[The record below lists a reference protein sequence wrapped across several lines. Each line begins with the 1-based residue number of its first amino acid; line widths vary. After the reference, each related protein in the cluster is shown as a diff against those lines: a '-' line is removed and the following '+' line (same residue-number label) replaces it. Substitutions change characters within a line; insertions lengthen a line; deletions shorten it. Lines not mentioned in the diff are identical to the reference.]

1 MVYGTQPRSFT
12 YVTDVVNAILKL
24 IEIKPSKQRID
35 ISGNK
40 VVSVNE
46 IVSICEN
53 VVGKKALVQFVPT
66 PIGDQERT
74 IGNIDQAEN
83 ILGISQY
90 TNIEFGIQEQFKQLK
105 GDLVS

>member
-1 MVYGTQPRSFT
+1 
-12 YVTDVVNAILKL
+12 L
-24 IEIKPSKQRID
+24 IEIKPSKQIID

-66 PIGDQERT
+66 PIGDQEKT
-74 IGNIDQAEN
+74 IGNIKQAEK
-83 ILGISQY
+83 ILGVTQY
-90 TNIEFGIQEQFKQLK
+90 TTVEFGIREQFKELK
-105 GDLVS
+105 GVLIS